1 MVSWLVHRYTA
12 KEICRWKKEMEDD
25 VCLNIEWSCY
35 GSFYQW
41 QCNDVSK
48 EWQLCLSLF
57 FVISELVTGS
67 VREAVK
73 INEAVFFG
81 KTSQISRP
89 PPPPPIFWKSFIFKD
104 PAPLWEIF
112 DHIFSSIYFI
122 KYAMFDMKYFLGC
135 LPTIFGAHITWV
147 TSKRRKYGFV

>member
-1 MVSWLVHRYTA
+1 MIS
-12 KEICRWKKEMEDD
+12 
-25 VCLNIEWSCY
+25 
-35 GSFYQW
+35 
-41 QCNDVSK
+41 SK
-48 EWQLCLSLF
+48 LIGQGGL
-57 FVISELVTGS
+57 
-67 VREAVK
+67 REAVK

-81 KTSQISRP
+81 KTSQICRP
-89 PPPPPIFWKSFIFKD
+89 PLPPYIWEKFEIWEKFHLYRPP
-104 PAPLWEIF
+104 PLWEIF